1 MRCLEH
7 RASSRIFVNGYL
19 PHRTKLRPFCA
30 DSTLHDNPLT
40 GAENMTW
47 HVYEIENPAS
57 DFGGMFNL
65 SEFERLWCKWLV
77 WPRCFL

>member
-1 MRCLEH
+1 
-7 RASSRIFVNGYL
+7 
-19 PHRTKLRPFCA
+19 
-30 DSTLHDNPLT
+30 
-40 GAENMTW
+40 MTW